1 MHRTRNKLL
10 SWIDTTYSPSTVMK
24 LSATTLIAA
33 AASSTTG
40 RGTFALAFSPP
51 LPPFAASAAFKLSL
65 SSSSSPA
72 PLRRVH
78 RRRVHRDGCG
88 GGAFAALGMV
98 SAYGQTSTGGRVNV
112 NDEYGQRDVYAMEE
126 WASQYGVQRADGV
139 Q

>member
-10 SWIDTTYSPSTVMK
+10 SWIDTIYL
-24 LSATTLIAA
+24 LSQHSHEAKRHHPN
-33 AASSTTG
+33 
-40 RGTFALAFSPP
+40 RGGGLEHHRPRHVRAGL
-51 LPPFAASAAFKLSL
+51 LP
-65 SSSSSPA
+65 
-72 PLRRVH
+72 PLRR
-78 RRRVHRDGCG
+78 RVRRDGGG